1 MTENSKPSVLLG
13 PKKFRIM
20 IYRNLIK
27 MRKVVKKDRQT
38 GSQSLSV
45 VHSDFIVKVN
55 LNLIIIIKV
64 Y

>member
-1 MTENSKPSVLLG
+1 
-13 PKKFRIM
+13 M

-55 LNLIIIIKV
+55 LNLIIVIKV